1 MRRRER
7 RTRLPDCS
15 LQVYNYNHNYDY
27 ASTLQT
33 VPKKGSQTRTL
44 PTQTYTHNN
53 NYTSTPQ
60 KVQKEGG
67 PPRAKPLQA
76 YNHSYNYTSTL
87 QKAPKEGGPSRTLP
101 PQTYNH
107 NYNYTS
113 NLQKIEEK
121 TPLRHQSKPVEAP
134 ATYQALSSASVTICA
149 AVAAT
154 IPMTVQPPSLSNV
167 IFQLVGSLVGRYPEW
182 YSVSEDKF
190 AIDIF

>member
-1 MRRRER
+1 MGLGVGFVLVGFWFGFPPRAK
-7 RTRLPDCS
+7 P
-15 LQVYNYNHNYDY
+15 LQAYNHSYSY
-27 ASTLQT
+27 TSTLQKA
-33 VPKKGSQTRTL
+33 PKEGSQTRTL

-154 IPMTVQPPSLSNV
+154 IPMSDCPATVS
-167 IFQLVGSLVGRYPEW
+167 FQCNIPIGAFPR
-182 YSVSEDKF
+182 
-190 AIDIF
+190 